1 MAFSTVAAY
10 IAKNYHKHQK
20 EKKEKK
26 AREQFCNALG
36 PVTAKKKAK
45 DRNTQSSY
53 FRGHSHHVA
62 IMSHCK
68 AKNHLLIWTQIQHVS

>member
-36 PVTAKKKAK
+36 PVTAKKKK
-45 DRNTQSSY
+45 QRIETP
-53 FRGHSHHVA
+53 
-62 IMSHCK
+62 K
-68 AKNHLLIWTQIQHVS
+68 AHTSEDIPTM